1 MRARFSS
8 VPPEVPV
15 FSLPNLIKESN
26 KEEHVIK
33 GGGGEIWNQNA
44 IETRDAG
51 ALQTNTLVSFGDP
64 RVSPLLELHVT
75 MLDG

>member
-15 FSLPNLIKESN
+15 FSLPNLTKESN
-26 KEEHVIK
+26 KAGNAIK
-33 GGGGEIWNQNA
+33 GEEIWNQNA
-44 IETRDAG
+44 IETRDAV
-51 ALQTNTLVSFGDP
+51 ALQTNALVSFGDP